1 MQCQKGKS
9 HCHRY
14 MCDDDNDSGI
24 RSPYWRVFAHDE
36 TRYDATDMTN
46 PSDNAGVRVPPPL
59 LYELAVFGGYLLNR
73 QWPLAVGAGA
83 IINVLASALALAG
96 LPLAV
101 SSVGKLSALANV
113 DCSYPASYGARHF
126 GPVSVH
132 AQSNVCVFGGD
143 DDCSGP
149 LFQQLVGDV
158 AVGGRSGHRACIR
171 HRSGGAVS
179 SSPVRS
185 RLRRLYASSAAL
197 GMKSRSSQSTAMEPI
212 RRLNDR

>member
-1 MQCQKGKS
+1 
-9 HCHRY
+9 

-113 DCSYPASYGARHF
+113 DCSYPASYGARH
-126 GPVSVH
+126 
-132 AQSNVCVFGGD
+132 
-143 DDCSGP
+143 SGP
-149 LFQQLVGDV
+149 YRFTRNPMYVSLAAMTIAAGLFFNSWWVMLLLAVVLVIVRVFVIGPEERYLHRRFGADYV
-158 AVGGRSGHRACIR
+158 AYMHQ
-171 HRSGGAVS
+171 
-179 SSPVRS
+179 VR
-185 RLRRLYASSAAL
+185 RWV
-197 GMKSRSSQSTAMEPI
+197 
-212 RRLNDR
+212 